1 MTETVHV
8 AVDLN
13 GRTTPAGLLHVDT
26 RRTTSSTF
34 TYDPGDLAT
43 AGTYPLDPALPLQ
56 GGAHHVR
63 GLPGAFADAA
73 PTDGGA
79 T

>member
-13 GRTTPAGLLHVDT
+13 GQTTPAGTLRVDT

-34 TYDPGDLAT
+34 TYDPGYLAT
-43 AGTYPLDPALPLQ
+43 AGALE
-56 GGAHHVR
+56 
-63 GLPGAFADAA
+63 
-73 PTDGGA
+73 
-79 T
+79 